1 MKELTSRQRDVLG
14 FITDYIRIHAYP
26 PTIREIG
33 DRFAISVKG
42 AYDHVEALR
51 KKGFLR
57 LGNKRSRTIEVVKAG
72 GEDSKDT
79 EREVIEVPL
88 LGTVAAG
95 RPILSEE
102 NWERFILIPRAQLK
116 KNATHFAVRVRG
128 DSMIGA
134 GINDGDIAVIESR
147 EYAEDREIV
156 ATQVDDNGA
165 VLKRFFKEPNRV
177 RLESENPKYSPIYTQ
192 NARILGRLVQIL
204 RSY

>member
-1 MKELTSRQRDVLG
+1 MKELTPRQRDVLG
-14 FITDYIRIHAYP
+14 FIIEYIRLHAYP

-42 AYDHVEALR
+42 AYDHVEALK
-51 KKGFLR
+51 KKGILR
-57 LGNKRSRTIEVVKAG
+57 LGNKRSRTIEVVKAE
-72 GEDSKDT
+72 GEDSKDAD
-79 EREVIEVPL
+79 REVVEVPL

-95 RPILSEE
+95 KPILSEE
-102 NWERFILIPRAQLK
+102 NWENVMLLPRVLLK
-116 KNATHFAVRVRG
+116 KNAKHFALRVRG

-147 EYAEDREIV
+147 EYAENREIV

-165 VLKRFFKEPNRV
+165 VLKRFFKEANRV
-177 RLESENPKYSPIYTQ
+177 RLESENPNYQPIYTQ
-192 NARILGRLVQIL
+192 NARVLGRLVHII